1 LLSHSIEK
9 THTSDAPDS
18 AKFRPDVQ
26 VKPALSSLTAIEPMA
41 RQNLLRTAQGYQA
54 MSSSSVKQQ
63 PLLVV
68 QVSFNDQAMVH
79 NFEQRVFDMNGQSV
93 VDYFDKNSQG
103 KFKVVPAI
111 ESYGTAN
118 DGV

>member
-1 LLSHSIEK
+1 
-9 THTSDAPDS
+9 
-18 AKFRPDVQ
+18 
-26 VKPALSSLTAIEPMA
+26 
-41 RQNLLRTAQGYQA
+41 
-54 MSSSSVKQQ
+54 
-63 PLLVV
+63 LVV

-118 DGV
+118 DGVINVSVAQSHPNCHSSSSDTTCTAKLNA